1 MRAPACPPTLHGRF
15 GHGLWMVTR
24 TAGDDEIVLRVHDAE
39 GPRVG
44 SGRTVR
50 WSDISARAYAAVPLE
65 LAGGRIFGT
74 LCAID
79 PETTLEPVAHEL
91 PAITMYARLLA
102 TILARELEAEC
113 ESRRAAGAEYAALR
127 DPLTGLPNRRAWDV
141 ALAAEENRC
150 RRYGTPAAVLSLDID
165 GLKRVND
172 EEGHG
177 AGDEL
182 LRHAAGV
189 MLAGVRRHDLVAR
202 IGGDEFAILLPEC
215 SEAQTLARR
224 ADVRR
229 QAQPRGRLTPTPPAT
244 RRARGRP
251 GPAPRAPRWRP
262 GPPGPVVAH
271 PGGPRPGR
279 RWHRGAPAPGR
290 APARGRGRPRRGRAG
305 APR

>member
-1 MRAPACPPTLHGRF
+1 MPSSSGFLDPAPAFTDFDDACAGVLAYLHGRF

-24 TAGDDEIVLRVHDAE
+24 TAGDDEVVLHVHDAG

-44 SGRTVR
+44 GGRTVR
-50 WSDISARAYAAVPLE
+50 WSDISAGAYAAVPLE
-65 LAGGRIFGT
+65 LPGGRIFGT

-79 PETTLEPVAHEL
+79 PETPLAPVAHEL

-102 TILARELEAEC
+102 TILARELEAEY
-113 ESRRAAGAEYAALR
+113 ESRRAARAEDAALR

-172 EEGHG
+172 EQGHG

-189 MLAGVRRHDLVAR
+189 MLAGVRRHDVVAR
-202 IGGDEFAILLPEC
+202 IGGDEFAVLLPEC
-215 SEAQTLARR
+215 SEAEARALAQRIVEHLRR
-224 ADVRR
+224 DGIGASVGCAERRHEGGLTAALEHADERMYADKR
-229 QAQPRGRLTPTPPAT
+229 SRG
-244 RRARGRP
+244 
-251 GPAPRAPRWRP
+251 
-262 GPPGPVVAH
+262 
-271 PGGPRPGR
+271 
-279 RWHRGAPAPGR
+279 GA
-290 APARGRGRPRRGRAG
+290 
-305 APR
+305 